1 MRQLTAI
8 MFTDLVGFSALMQ
21 EDEDHAT
28 ATVRRHREVLD
39 RHVRSHEGRILQF
52 YGDGTLCVFPSAV
65 NAVESAIEIQ
75 RELRADPVI
84 PLRIG
89 IHTGDIIH
97 DENGVYGDGVN
108 VAARIQG
115 LGIGGSV
122 LLSAK
127 VADEVKNH
135 PGIRTRKL
143 GAFDLKNL
151 KQPLEVLAV
160 DAPGLAVPAPVDMPT
175 AADTRRHSVA
185 VLPFVSMSSDP
196 DNEYFS
202 DGITEDVINVLTRVD
217 GLKVT
222 ARTSSFAFK
231 GQNIDVRDIGQKLG
245 VGTVLEGSVRR
256 AGERVRVTAQLID
269 TQTGYHLFSKVFDR
283 SLEDVFRVQDDIS
296 TAIVEELEVH
306 LGQLRQGQPAREV
319 HGEECNCDAYT
330 EYLRGL
336 HQFNRWTPDG
346 VGNSIAFF
354 DRAAN
359 LDVAWA
365 EPLANKAGALVF
377 LAAIG
382 YRAASETYPQAEE
395 AARRA
400 LELDPSLGAAHA
412 VLGLSRL
419 FYDWDFEGA
428 YASFQRALTLN
439 PSSSRVH
446 QLYAFY
452 LQAVGELDESVRE
465 LEAARALDPLSFST
479 IAELARAYSLTG
491 RMDEGLALALEG
503 IRLEPSF
510 RALREELAFIHLA
523 RGEGEAAVRVLEE
536 LPRLTGD
543 PLTSAGVRGHAYAVV
558 GRSADA
564 LSMLELLT
572 RRELEQPDVSLH
584 QDFAMIHS
592 ALGDHDAAIDR
603 LEKSAEARQAG
614 AVYIW
619 LWPHWEPLQGHPRFQ
634 ALVERI
640 RGVRAVV

>member
-21 EDEDHAT
+21 DDEDHAT

-52 YGDGTLCVFPSAV
+52 YGDGTLSVFPSAV
-65 NAVESAIEIQ
+65 NAVESAVEIQ
-75 RELRADPVI
+75 RELRADPAI

-97 DENGVYGDGVN
+97 DETGVYGDGVN

-127 VADEVKNH
+127 VNDEVKNH
-135 PGIRTRKL
+135 PGIRTRRL

-151 KQPLEVLAV
+151 RQPLEVLAV
-160 DAPGLAVPAPVDMPT
+160 DVAGLAVPGPADMPT

-185 VLPFVSMSSDP
+185 VLPFVSMSADP

-202 DGITEDVINVLTRVD
+202 DGITEDVINVLTRLD

-231 GQNIDVRDIGQKLG
+231 GQNIDIRDIGQRLG
-245 VGTVLEGSVRR
+245 VGAVLEGSVRR
-256 AGERVRVTAQLID
+256 AGDRVRVAAQLID

-306 LGQLRQGQPAREV
+306 LGQLNQGRPAREL
-319 HGEECNCDAYT
+319 HGEGCNCDAYT

-336 HQFNRWTPDG
+336 HQFNRWTPEG
-346 VGNSIAFF
+346 ARNSIAFF
-354 DRAAN
+354 DRASE
-359 LDVAWA
+359 LDASWA

-382 YRAASETYPQAEE
+382 YRSASEAYPEAEQ

-400 LELDPSLGAAHA
+400 LELDPSHGAAHA
-412 VLGLSRL
+412 VLGLARL

-439 PSSSRVH
+439 PGSSRVH
-446 QLYAFY
+446 QLNAFY

-465 LEAARALDPLSFST
+465 LETAYALDPLSFST

-491 RMDEGLALALEG
+491 RNDDGFTLAREG

-510 RALREELAFIHLA
+510 RALREELAFIQLA
-523 RGEGEAAVRVLEE
+523 RGEVEAAIRELEE

-543 PLTSAGVRGHAYAVV
+543 PYTSAGVRGYAYAVA
-558 GRSADA
+558 GKRPEA
-564 LSMLELLT
+564 LSMLDLLI
-572 RRELEQPDVSLH
+572 RREAEQPGVSLH
-584 QDFAMIHS
+584 GDFAMIYT
-592 ALGDHDAAIDR
+592 ALGELDAAVDR
-603 LEKSAEARQAG
+603 LERFAAVRQAG
-614 AVYIW
+614 AVYMSI
-619 LWPHWEPLQGHPRFQ
+619 WPHWEPLRSHPRFQ
-634 ALVERI
+634 ALTARI
-640 RGVRAVV
+640 RGTRALV